1 MWKNSPI
8 HDINVLM
15 EVVLS
20 EKGLKNVQGFADF
33 WNYDRRCDTLMER
46 DIEEM
51 QTYFYA
57 SLRVINAK
65 LMFALIRKNVYLT
78 CLY

>member
-1 MWKNSPI
+1 
-8 HDINVLM
+8 
-15 EVVLS
+15 
-20 EKGLKNVQGFADF
+20 
-33 WNYDRRCDTLMER
+33 MER